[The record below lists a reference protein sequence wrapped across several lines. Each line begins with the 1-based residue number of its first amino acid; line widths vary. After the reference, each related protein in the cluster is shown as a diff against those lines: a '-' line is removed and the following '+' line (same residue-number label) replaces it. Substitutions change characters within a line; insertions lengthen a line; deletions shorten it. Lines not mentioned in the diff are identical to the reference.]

1 MLRWESGWETHGVGG
16 WQVRWLRVQDGERST
31 MVRFVPAM
39 GCNVI
44 GWEVDGVE
52 YLVASEPDGR
62 ILGTPILY
70 PMPNRVRDGVFSFD
84 GREFRFAPNNGPN
97 FIHGLVRDVLWELD
111 EPQATQDGVSLTARV
126 AIEPGT
132 PLYEIFPI
140 GNTLTLRLQVALGRL
155 EMAFTVQNDDAVH
168 RLPFGLAIHPYF
180 AIHGR
185 RSDVTLHVPARRCM
199 EAESLLP
206 TGRLL
211 PASAC
216 SADPTQPVS
225 LEGLDLDDVFWGM
238 RSDHPATITYTSLSK
253 RVTLAADD
261 WFTHAVVYTP
271 PEAPYFCVENQSCST
286 DAHNLH
292 TRGLTEAAHLTIL
305 EPGQTHRASIVFRL
319 DDV

>member
-1 MLRWESGWETHGVGG
+1 MLKCQSGWETHPIGG
-16 WQVRWLRVQDGERST
+16 WKVRVLRVSDGAHSSS
-31 MVRFVPAM
+31 VRFIPSM
-39 GCNVI
+39 GCNIV

-84 GREFRFAPNNGPN
+84 GREFRFTPNNGPN
-97 FIHGLVRDVLWELD
+97 FIHGLVREIPWEMG
-111 EPQATQDGVSLTARV
+111 EPQFTEDGVSLTARI
-126 AIEPGT
+126 AMAPGT
-132 PLYEIFPI
+132 SLYDLFPVR
-140 GNTLTLRLQVALGRL
+140 NTLTLRLEVSPGRL
-155 EMAFTVQNDDAVH
+155 GMTFTVQNDDAEH

-180 AIHGR
+180 AIHGSR
-185 RSDVTLHVPARRCM
+185 EEVTLHIPAKRCM

-211 PASAC
+211 PPGAC

-225 LEGLDLDDVFWGM
+225 LAGLDLDDVFWGM
-238 RSDHPATITYTSLSK
+238 GAEEPATITYQALGK
-253 RVTLAADD
+253 RITLQADD

-271 PEAPYFCVENQSCST
+271 PQAPYFCVENQSCST
-286 DAHNLH
+286 DAHNLYA
-292 TRGLTEAAHLTIL
+292 RGLTEAAHLTIL
-305 EPGQTHRASIVFRL
+305 EPGGVHEAAIAFQL